1 MKNIFLL
8 ACIMIVNISC
18 KKSNTIQDNNTQSTL
33 SKTDTTFQF
42 KPIGLETI
50 KEYSFPKEWKVN
62 TYSEENVSLN
72 SDDINS
78 QTKLEKID
86 YFNTIK
92 GTKNEYTNPDY
103 FNFIKQDSIL
113 KLSKIDSLFITDS
126 TNLHDGRKLLTF
138 KTVATLDSDEY
149 EFPIKIFKVDVAIFK
164 GKNILQSE
172 NIFSEIDYPYA
183 TKQNTCYLDKNGNLE
198 CKKFNIDEDK
208 VYFEGSSK
216 KNLKQIFNI
225 K

>member
-1 MKNIFLL
+1 
-8 ACIMIVNISC
+8 MIVNISC

-42 KPIGLETI
+42 KPIGLEAI

-72 SDDINS
+72 SDDINA

-126 TNLHDGRKLLTF
+126 TNLHDGRKLLAF

-149 EFPIKIFKVDVAIFK
+149 EFHVKIFKVDLAIVK

-183 TKQNTCYLDKNGNLE
+183 TKQNICYLDKNGNLE

-208 VYFEGSSK
+208 VYFEGSYK
-216 KNLKQIFNI
+216 KNLKKIFNI